1 MMTAPLCSLLNS
13 GGVTNAMPLRWD
25 AIACCRWSTVVVF
38 VAAML
43 GLIWGLERV

>member
-1 MMTAPLCSLLNS
+1 MLSLMADFLAVA
-13 GGVTNAMPLRWD
+13 G
-25 AIACCRWSTVVVF
+25 IVVF